1 MDIIYTIVLYEIALF
16 GFTKKL
22 HLEKKKREQSSKVKT

>member
-22 HLEKKKREQSSKVKT
+22 HLKKKKKRTIIKS